1 MSKQLDLAVEEG
13 TIQPAQ
19 TAVENIHTSATILIQ

>member
-19 TAVENIHTSATILIQ
+19 TAVENIQVQQY